1 MICRKIAYRGTFD
14 ENSASLIYDITRKNE
29 ISGEVKVISPEEIH
43 LNLEGD
49 PSFIKL
55 IQHQIE
61 KSLKEKIS
69 SKIITSLAY
78 QQYNGINFIR

>member
-1 MICRKIAYRGTFD
+1 MICRKIIYKGKFD
-14 ENSASLIYDITRKNE
+14 QKNIEKIYDITRKSE
-29 ISGEVKVISPEEIH
+29 ITGEVRNLNHQEVH

-61 KSLKEKIS
+61 KSLSHTILEKTIAPM
-69 SKIITSLAY
+69 AY
-78 QQYNGINFIR
+78 QNYKGLTFFP

>member
-1 MICRKIAYRGTFD
+1 MICRKIVYRGSFD
-14 ENSASLIYDITRKNE
+14 DLSAAQVYDITRKNE
-29 ISGEVKVISPEEIH
+29 ISGEVIYQSPQEIL

-61 KSLKEKIS
+61 KKLQNKIS
-69 SKIITSLAY
+69 HKEVIQLPY
-78 QQYNGINFIR
+78 QQYSGIIFIR